1 MEYSKD
7 ALEVLN
13 LMQRKD
19 FKNISKNEVINLAS
33 KLGELNPEVARDI
46 IAQFPEVVT
55 LLNNTVSEYKSVLEE
70 IIRSDDSSTDTY
82 YEINKKRNR

>member
-19 FKNISKNEVINLAS
+19 FKNISKMLKKVIDESTNFVS
-33 KLGELNPEVARDI
+33 ND
-46 IAQFPEVVT
+46 VT
-55 LLNNTVSEYKSVLEE
+55 LEISKCIMRDMSLQKGEDSDIRVL
-70 IIRSDDSSTDTY
+70 IY
-82 YEINKKRNR
+82 QNWLCLGN

>member
-1 MEYSKD
+1 MIRMEYSKD

-46 IAQFPEVVT
+46 IAQFPKVVT
-55 LLNNTVSEYKSVLEE
+55 LLNNIIDHLIQKSSELSLE
-70 IIRSDDSSTDTY
+70 Y
-82 YEINKKRNR
+82 VF

>member
-19 FKNISKNEVINLAS
+19 FKNISKNEL
-33 KLGELNPEVARDI
+33 P
-46 IAQFPEVVT
+46 VT
-55 LLNNTVSEYKSVLEE
+55 CK
-70 IIRSDDSSTDTY
+70 
-82 YEINKKRNR
+82 